1 MVRGVKDSAGAAR
14 VGVSFELTGGNQLS
28 QAVEAKAPY
37 LKKGASVKV
46 GFLEGARYSS
56 THPIRGTARQPL
68 LVAQVAFWNEFGTVR
83 APARP
88 FFRTTIAQ
96 KSGEWGTI
104 LGKAMVYYKADAGK
118 ALAALGTVMQSDI
131 RSAIVNW
138 SSPPNAPRTVK
149 IKGFNDPLID
159 DGTMQ
164 RVVNYKVM
172 Q

>member
-1 MVRGVKDSAGAAR
+1 VGVK
-14 VGVSFELTGGNQLS
+14 FELTGGTQLARAF
-28 QAVEAKAPY
+28 QIATRY
-37 LKKGASVKV
+37 LQKGASVKV
-46 GFLEGARYSS
+46 GFLEGVHYSD
-56 THPIRGTARQPL
+56 THPIRGTARKPL
-68 LVAQVAFWNEFGTVR
+68 LVALVAFWNEFGTTR

-88 FFRTTIAQ
+88 FFRTTIAK
-96 KSGEWGTI
+96 KSSEWGTI
-104 LGKAMVYYKADAGK
+104 LGKAMVYYKGDSGK

-131 RSAIVNW
+131 RSSIVNW
-138 SSPPNAPRTVK
+138 STPPNAPRTVK

>member
-1 MVRGVKDSAGAAR
+1 MGA
-14 VGVSFELTGGNQLS
+14 SFTLTGGGKIGPAL
-28 QAVEAKAPY
+28 QATVDKIGSGNA
-37 LKKGASVKV
+37 VKV
-46 GFLEGARYSS
+46 GFLEGVRYSA
-56 THPIRGTARQPL
+56 THPIRGTARKPL
-68 LVAQVAFWNEFGTVR
+68 LVALVAFWQEFGTVR

-88 FFRTTIAQ
+88 FFRTTIAK
-96 KSGEWGTI
+96 KSSEWGTI
-104 LGKAMVYYKADAGK
+104 LSKALVYYKMDSRK

-138 SSPPNAPRTVK
+138 STPPNAPRTVK

-172 Q
+172 GS